1 LMVLHGRLRYLTLG
15 IPSFYRHRSLRD
27 WLKVV
32 KGTLWPEAEY
42 LAAISGRP
50 GRLPYFKDLLDKRVC
65 KWE

>member
-1 LMVLHGRLRYLTLG
+1 MVLHGRLRYLTLG

-32 KGTLWPEAEY
+32 KATLWPEAEY
-42 LAAISGRP
+42 LAALSGRP
-50 GRLPYFKDLLDKRVC
+50 DRLAYFKDLLGKRVC